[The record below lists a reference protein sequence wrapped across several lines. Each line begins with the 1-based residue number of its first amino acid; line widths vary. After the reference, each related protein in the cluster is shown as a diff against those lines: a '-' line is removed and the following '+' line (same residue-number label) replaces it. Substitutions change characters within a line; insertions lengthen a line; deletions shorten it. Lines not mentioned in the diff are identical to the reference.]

1 MKVSLSKG
9 TEEFMFFADFFKLV
23 SNFYVPDKNEKFFEE
38 LIAASDEVLQKYE
51 KCDFYQFARV
61 LVLAFN
67 VYVSDVKFKG
77 KKSGHWTVSFNE
89 GD

>member
-1 MKVSLSKG
+1 MKVTLGKG

-23 SNFYVPDKNEKFFEE
+23 SNFYVPDNTENYFKD
-38 LIAASDEVLQKYE
+38 LIAASDEVLRKYE
-51 KCDFYQFARV
+51 QCDFYQFAKV

-77 KKSGHWTVSFNE
+77 KKSGHWTITFRE
-89 GD
+89 D

>member
-1 MKVSLSKG
+1 MKVALSKG
-9 TEEFMFFADFFKLV
+9 TEEFCFFADFFKLV
-23 SNFYVPDKNEKFFEE
+23 SNFYVPDNTETYFNE
-38 LIAASDEVLQKYE
+38 LISASDDILAKYE
-51 KCDFYQFARV
+51 KCDFYQFAKV

-77 KKSGHWTVSFNE
+77 KKSGHWTVSFK